1 VATIEFFSNKLGL
14 VRFCFYILGIFLITA
29 GAIRVYNHFK

>member
-1 VATIEFFSNKLGL
+1 